1 MQFKDYYEVLGV
13 KPDASDG
20 DIKSAYRKL
29 ARKFHPD
36 VSKEKDAENRF
47 KDINEA
53 YEALREPDRRAA
65 YDQAKANGFRAGD
78 EFRPGPG
85 GGGGFEFDMGDAG
98 NGQFSDFFESLFGR
112 MRGGPGGAGGASG
125 GSRRNRGH
133 ESSGEIRAELEVDL
147 ATAYAGGKQRF
158 SIQGGRGLRTL
169 EVKIPKGIQSG
180 QTIRLSGQGH
190 VGPDGTP
197 GDLLLQIKL
206 RPDERFALDGRDI
219 TVQLPIAPW
228 EAALGARVAVPTLG
242 GDVEMAIPAGS
253 QSGRRLRL
261 KGRGLPGNPAGDQFV
276 VLQIHAPPAQGE
288 GDQQAYEALR
298 KHFSQFDPRR
308 R

>member
-13 KPDASDG
+13 KPDASADE
-20 DIKSAYRKL
+20 IKSVYRKL

-36 VSKEKDAENRF
+36 VSKEKNAEERF

-53 YEALREPDRRAA
+53 FEALKEPERRAA
-65 YDQAKANGFRAGD
+65 YDQARANGFRAGD
-78 EFRPGPG
+78 EFRPSG
-85 GGGGFEFDMGDAG
+85 GHGGFDFGDAG

-112 MRGGPGGAGGASG
+112 MRGGPGGAGGSHSG
-125 GSRRNRGH
+125 GRRARAEGA
-133 ESSGEIRAELEVDL
+133 GEVRAELEVDL

-158 SIQGGRGLRTL
+158 GLQGPRGTRTL

-180 QTIRLSGQGH
+180 QSIRLSGQGH

-197 GDLLLQIKL
+197 GDLLLQIKI
-206 RPDERFALDGRDI
+206 RSDERFAVDGRDV
-219 TVQLPIAPW
+219 TVNVPIAPW
-228 EAALGARVAVPTLG
+228 EAALGARIPIPTLG

-261 KGRGLPGNPAGDQFV
+261 KGRGLPGEPSGDQFV
-276 VLQIHAPPAQGE
+276 VLQIQTPSAAT
-288 GDQQAYEALR
+288 DADRAAYEALR
-298 KHFSQFDPRR
+298 SHYSDFNPRKR
-308 R
+308 

>member
-1 MQFKDYYEVLGV
+1 MRFKDYYEVLGV
-13 KPDASDG
+13 KADASDA
-20 DIKSAYRKL
+20 DIKAAYRKL
-29 ARKFHPD
+29 ARKYHPD
-36 VSKEKDAENRF
+36 VSKEKDAESRF

-53 YEALREPDRRAA
+53 YEALREPERRKA

-112 MRGGPGGAGGASG
+112 MRGGRPGAGP
-125 GSRRNRGH
+125 RRGH
-133 ESSGEIRAELEVDL
+133 GPESSGEIRAELEVDL

-158 SIQGGRGLRTL
+158 SLQGARGLRTL

-242 GDVEMAIPAGS
+242 GEVEMGIPAGS

-261 KGRGLPGNPAGDQFV
+261 KGRGLPGHPAGDQFV
-276 VLQIHAPPAQGE
+276 VLQIHTPPAHGDA
-288 GDQQAYEALR
+288 DQQAYESLR
-298 KHFSQFDPRR
+298 AHFSQYDPRKR
-308 R
+308 

>member
-1 MQFKDYYEVLGV
+1 MRFKDYYEVLGV
-13 KPDASDG
+13 KPDASADE
-20 DIKSAYRKL
+20 IKSAYRKL

-36 VSKEKDAENRF
+36 VSKEKNAEERF

-53 YEALREPDRRAA
+53 FEALKEPDRRAA
-65 YDQAKANGFRAGD
+65 YDQARAGGFRAGD
-78 EFRPGPG
+78 EFRPSAGH
-85 GGGGFEFDMGDAG
+85 GGFDFGDAG

-112 MRGGPGGAGGASG
+112 ARAAHGGGGRRARHEGAG
-125 GSRRNRGH
+125 
-133 ESSGEIRAELEVDL
+133 EVRAELEVDL

-158 SIQGGRGLRTL
+158 SLQGPRGTRTL
-169 EVKIPKGIQSG
+169 EVKIPKGIQTG
-180 QTIRLSGQGH
+180 QSIRLSGQGH

-206 RPDERFALDGRDI
+206 RKDERFAVDGRDV
-219 TVQLPIAPW
+219 TVNLPITPW
-228 EAALGARVAVPTLG
+228 EAALGARVPIPTLG

-261 KGRGLPGNPAGDQFV
+261 KGRGLPGDPAGDQFV
-276 VLQIHAPPAQGE
+276 VLQVHTPAATS
-288 GDQQAYEALR
+288 DADRAAYAALR
-298 KHFSQFDPRR
+298 EHYSEFNPRR

>member
-13 KPDASDG
+13 KADSSDS
-20 DIKSAYRKL
+20 DIKAAYRKL
-29 ARKFHPD
+29 ARKYHPD
-36 VSKEKDAENRF
+36 VSKEKDAESRF

-53 YEALREPDRRAA
+53 YEALREPERRKA

-78 EFRPGPG
+78 EFRPGP

-112 MRGGPGGAGGASG
+112 MRGGRPGAGP
-125 GSRRNRGH
+125 RRGH
-133 ESSGEIRAELEVDL
+133 GSESGGEIRAELEVDL
-147 ATAYAGGKQRF
+147 STAYAGGKQRF
-158 SIQGGRGLRTL
+158 SLQGARGLRTL

-206 RPDERFALDGRDI
+206 RPDERFALEGRDI

-242 GDVEMAIPAGS
+242 GEVEMAIPAGS

-261 KGRGLPGNPAGDQFV
+261 KGRGLPGHPAGDQFV
-276 VLQIHAPPAQGE
+276 VLQIHTPPAHGDA
-288 GDQQAYEALR
+288 DQQAYEGLR
-298 KHFSQFDPRR
+298 AHFSQYDPRKR
-308 R
+308 

>member
-1 MQFKDYYEVLGV
+1 MRFKDYYEVLGV
-13 KPDASDG
+13 KPDASADE
-20 DIKSAYRKL
+20 IKSAYRKL

-36 VSKEKDAENRF
+36 VSKEKNAEERF

-53 YEALREPDRRAA
+53 FEALKEPDRRAA
-65 YDQAKANGFRAGD
+65 YDQARAGGFRAGD
-78 EFRPGPG
+78 EFRPSG
-85 GGGGFEFDMGDAG
+85 GHGGFDFGDAG

-112 MRGGPGGAGGASG
+112 ARAAHGGG
-125 GSRRNRGH
+125 RRSARH
-133 ESSGEIRAELEVDL
+133 EGVGEVRAELEVDL

-158 SIQGGRGLRTL
+158 SLQGPRGTRTL
-169 EVKIPKGIQSG
+169 EVKIPRGIQTG
-180 QTIRLSGQGH
+180 QSIRLSGQGH

-206 RPDERFALDGRDI
+206 RKDERFSVDGRDV
-219 TVQLPIAPW
+219 TVNLPIAPW
-228 EAALGARVAVPTLG
+228 EAALGARVPIPTLG

-261 KGRGLPGNPAGDQFV
+261 KGRGLPGDPAGDQFV
-276 VLQIHAPPAQGE
+276 VLQVHVPTATTDA
-288 GDQQAYEALR
+288 DRAAYEALR
-298 KHFSQFDPRR
+298 QHYGEFNPRR

>member
-1 MQFKDYYEVLGV
+1 MRFKDYYEVLGV
-13 KPDASDG
+13 KPDASAE

-36 VSKEKDAENRF
+36 VSKEKNAEERF

-53 YEALREPDRRAA
+53 FEALKEPDRRAA
-65 YDQAKANGFRAGD
+65 YDQARAGGFRAGD
-78 EFRPGPG
+78 EFRPS
-85 GGGGFEFDMGDAG
+85 GGFSGFDFGDSG

-112 MRGGPGGAGGASG
+112 MRGGPGAGHGGRRARAEGAG
-125 GSRRNRGH
+125 
-133 ESSGEIRAELEVDL
+133 EVRAELEVDL

-158 SIQGGRGLRTL
+158 SLQGPRGTRTL
-169 EVKIPKGIQSG
+169 EVKIPKGIQTG
-180 QTIRLSGQGH
+180 QSIRLSGQGH

-206 RPDERFALDGRDI
+206 RGDERFAVDGRDI
-219 TVQLPIAPW
+219 TVNVPIAPW
-228 EAALGARVAVPTLG
+228 EAALGARVPIPTLG
-242 GDVEMAIPAGS
+242 GEVEMAIPAGS

-261 KGRGLPGNPAGDQFV
+261 KGRGLPGDPAGDQFV
-276 VLQIHAPPAQGE
+276 VLQVHVPPAHS
-288 GDQQAYEALR
+288 DADRAAFEALR
-298 KHFSQFDPRR
+298 KHYGDFNPRR

>member
-13 KPDASDG
+13 KPDASADE
-20 DIKSAYRKL
+20 IKSVYRKL

-36 VSKEKDAENRF
+36 VSKEKNAEERF

-53 YEALREPDRRAA
+53 FEALKEPERRAA
-65 YDQAKANGFRAGD
+65 YDQARANGFRAGD
-78 EFRPGPG
+78 EFRPSG
-85 GGGGFEFDMGDAG
+85 GGHGGFDFGDAG
-98 NGQFSDFFESLFGR
+98 GGQFSDFFESLFGR
-112 MRGGPGGAGGASG
+112 GRGAPGSAGGG
-125 GSRRNRGH
+125 RRARAEGV
-133 ESSGEIRAELEVDL
+133 GEVRAELEVDL
-147 ATAYAGGKQRF
+147 GTAYTGGKQRF
-158 SIQGGRGLRTL
+158 GLQGPRGTRTL

-206 RPDERFALDGRDI
+206 RKDERFAVEGRDV
-219 TVQLPIAPW
+219 TVNVPISPW
-228 EAALGARVAVPTLG
+228 EAALGARVPIPTLG

-261 KGRGLPGNPAGDQFV
+261 KGRGLPGEPAGDQFV
-276 VLQIHAPPAQGE
+276 VLQIHAPAAVTDADRAAYQALQGHYTE
-288 GDQQAYEALR
+288 
-298 KHFSQFDPRR
+298 FNPRQR
-308 R
+308 